1 MLYIRPPSLD
11 EMEKVEDEVFKELDG
26 VESSFTTQRKVFQFL
41 LNDYETTNSALKR
54 EQTMYCAAFN
64 RIPDMAKD
72 IEKVNNEIE
81 QLHQLVIFLGNQLNQ
96 RISLSNSS
104 LSSTSSENESI
115 CLDKMMEDLQKSS
128 TQSQSA
134 QKESPTC
141 ESDEVISTLT
151 ENILLKDEMIQHLEE
166 KLKVQSE
173 QNRKILD
180 EKNLISQLLHIIQL
194 FISRDSVFSVKP
206 IDNVHVIKEPTSLPP
221 KTPQTSQTAES
232 RSYFR
237 DTKEQLIAVRK
248 EEHNR
253 FLSGTSHRRFVQP
266 KSTNIPRKIMDRY
279 GYKGGGLGKNED
291 GITSPIAARRQIRF
305 AESSTSTSPSPSAES
320 PREQHEKKPWP
331 TGTTLILGDSMISG
345 VNERGLTNYNGKV
358 SCQPGATIQD
368 MYDYSKPLLKKKP
381 DNIIIHVSTNDAPFK
396 PADKIVYELIN
407 LRSHIEQSLPSCKV
421 FISCPIFRT
430 DHKLANSTIRQ
441 VNSKLKLLNRVIVND
456 TIDATCLGK
465 KGLHLNKEGSRRLAK
480 NFMSHMQGV

>member
-1 MLYIRPPSLD
+1 MFLATSMFYIRPPSLD

-54 EQTMYCAAFN
+54 EQTIYCAAFN

-128 TQSQSA
+128 TQSQAA

-141 ESDEVISTLT
+141 ESDEIISTLT

-173 QNRKILD
+173 QNRKIMD

-221 KTPQTSQTAES
+221 QNT
-232 RSYFR
+232 
-237 DTKEQLIAVRK
+237 
-248 EEHNR
+248 
-253 FLSGTSHRRFVQP
+253 
-266 KSTNIPRKIMDRY
+266 TN
-279 GYKGGGLGKNED
+279 
-291 GITSPIAARRQIRF
+291 
-305 AESSTSTSPSPSAES
+305 
-320 PREQHEKKPWP
+320 
-331 TGTTLILGDSMISG
+331 
-345 VNERGLTNYNGKV
+345 VTNGR
-358 SCQPGATIQD
+358 I
-368 MYDYSKPLLKKKP
+368 PLLFSRHKRTANRREKRGTQ
-381 DNIIIHVSTNDAPFK
+381 SFSFG
-396 PADKIVYELIN
+396 N
-407 LRSHIEQSLPSCKV
+407 LSSSFCATKV
-421 FISCPIFRT
+421 
-430 DHKLANSTIRQ
+430 HKHS
-441 VNSKLKLLNRVIVND
+441 S
-456 TIDATCLGK
+456 
-465 KGLHLNKEGSRRLAK
+465 
-480 NFMSHMQGV
+480 